1 MNTPKDSTSNNRSN
15 KPQPYSPAET
25 PDNTSPKTKLTFWQ
39 TLVSVLY
46 AMLGVQGRKNAQ
58 TSLEEGSIGM
68 FIFVGL
74 LVVGCFIMTVSLVAY
89 LAISSS

>member
-15 KPQPYSPAET
+15 KPQSHSPAET
-25 PDNTSPKTKLTFWQ
+25 PDNTLPKTKLTFWQ

-58 TSLEEGSIGM
+58 ASLEEGSIGM

-89 LAISSS
+89 LAIK